1 MPSLGLSE
9 MEKGAQGAG
18 GGSKISETEIK
29 KRCER
34 SSCCSYML
42 KGRRLLNTSFITSSA
57 EAGLGGGGGGLDGNG
72 AGVDQA
78 SVRFPHV
85 PAMYRVTRN

>member
-1 MPSLGLSE
+1 MG
-9 MEKGAQGAG
+9 GAARAARRR
-18 GGSKISETEIK
+18 IK

-34 SSCCSYML
+34 FSCCSYML